1 MAEPLLD
8 PVVKYLH
15 GKGLE
20 NTFTQSPPSTAPPS
34 PPASSDNHAVSF
46 HTPTR
51 ITGALPFETPA
62 AVHYHQRQ
70 GTTVS
75 VKCTYP
81 PQQSTLSVFCVL
93 SSIFPSTPFFF
104 KLEGGSGVGGC
115 GGCDKKK
122 SKEIQLDVYTRGVRA
137 CWESMTEISW

>member
-51 ITGALPFETPA
+51 ITGAPPFETPA

-93 SSIFPSTPFFF
+93 SSIFPSPPLF
-104 KLEGGSGVGGC
+104 LNWREVQGWVGVV
-115 GGCDKKK
+115 DVIKK
-122 SKEIQLDVYTRGVRA
+122 SRKK
-137 CWESMTEISW
+137 SSWMSTPEGCERVGSR